1 MVGYLGFS
9 QWYLDGILCMA
20 SRLHQGVSISP
31 ITFVG
36 VQTIET
42 GCFRPRAY
50 FLDVFSG
57 YLRARK
63 LV

>member
-9 QWYLDGILCMA
+9 QWYLDGILCRA

-31 ITFVG
+31 NVMVG
-36 VQTIET
+36 VQTFET
-42 GCFRPRAY
+42 GCFRFLAY
-50 FLDVFSG
+50 FLDVFGG
-57 YLRARK
+57 YLRARE

>member
-1 MVGYLGFS
+1 
-9 QWYLDGILCMA
+9 MA

-42 GCFRPRAY
+42 GFFRPRAY